1 MLKVHSKSYSILFWN
16 SNVFTLYL
24 CYNTSISFS
33 NLCANKIN
41 ELLMQEKAISK
52 ICSFIVLHLLSNT
65 KFAWYIGKSLSLYI
79 SDNDFYVL
87 SFQKQTFFER
97 YFRRNVKRNKVQKS
111 ESFLTEKTL
120 STDCSLNEPT
130 ENVIF
135 FSVVFLLVVL
145 LHYVL
150 FWVNRK

>member
-1 MLKVHSKSYSILFWN
+1 MSSKSYSIIYWY
-16 SNVFTLYL
+16 SDVFTLYL
-24 CYNTSISFS
+24 CFNTSISFS
-33 NLCANKIN
+33 HLCANKIN
-41 ELLMQEKAISK
+41 QLFMQQKMIRK
-52 ICSFIVLHLLSNT
+52 ICNFIVLLFCSCFQIPSSYT
-65 KFAWYIGKSLSLYI
+65 
-79 SDNDFYVL
+79 SDNDCYVV